1 MEELIK
7 VLQIGFAII
16 GASLMT
22 LIIMLYV
29 KLSNLEDIISQKA
42 EKEGKMDDLN
52 GNKYSQEV

>member
-29 KLSNLEDIISQKA
+29 KLSNLEDIISQKS
-42 EKEGKMDDLN
+42 EKEGKDE
-52 GNKYSQEV
+52 K

>member
-29 KLSNLEDIISQKA
+29 KLSNLEDIISQKS